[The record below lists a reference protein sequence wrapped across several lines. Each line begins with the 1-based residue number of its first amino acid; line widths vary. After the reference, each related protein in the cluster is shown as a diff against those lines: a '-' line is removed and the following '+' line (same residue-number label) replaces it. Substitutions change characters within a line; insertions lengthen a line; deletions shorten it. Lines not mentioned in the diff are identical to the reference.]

1 MFKIYNYFIT
11 IAKYRYLIKLKYD
24 NNIGNIIFKYNI
36 I

>member
-1 MFKIYNYFIT
+1 MCKTYNFMTT

-24 NNIGNIIFKYNI
+24 NYIENIMNKYNI